1 MIGLWQIVTVAFLV
15 GLGVT
20 APAAMRPWMH
30 AAGGVIVLAAIA
42 PATVVLLIVL
52 TAIVLTATS
61 SRGPVAVA
69 LVVVIGSFLG
79 YRTASALDVAVD
91 GVVVVGAAFAVPR
104 CIHVIVD
111 VATGKLA
118 QPGAAAVIQYLWF
131 WPTVVIGPIHR
142 FDEHQREQRRARWE
156 PQLAATFAR
165 CVSY

>member
-1 MIGLWQIVTVAFLV
+1 M
-15 GLGVT
+15 
-20 APAAMRPWMH
+20 
-30 AAGGVIVLAAIA
+30 
-42 PATVVLLIVL
+42 
-52 TAIVLTATS
+52 LTATS

-79 YRTASALDVAVD
+79 AAQSTGSSSP
-91 GVVVVGAAFAVPR
+91 AFAVPR

-156 PQLAATFAR
+156 PQLAARGLERVLTGLFAVLVVANVVTSRWLAGAIIGTEDQR
-165 CVSY
+165 CA